1 MAQRFASHKVDAP
14 NQTPVVPYGTLLY
27 LPALRTGCRAGK
39 ACGEGACKEGKDGAV
54 VSMVRLV
61 AKGTKSPGT
70 LGLAVGHFCHRSWQ
84 ANCHCTQTPDGPS
97 GQGQDE
103 QRGGSGLCLASADGV
118 EGLQLQHTAFMYGWT
133 SVRPV
138 RAIAIPKL
146 PSCRYHPL
154 LTPVGQGGLGRH
166 LSGSMSNSTVEEMH

>member
-1 MAQRFASHKVDAP
+1 MQVSALARISFETWSGACLAFNRNETVAWHRVLPGIKWVHR
-14 NQTPVVPYGTLLY
+14 TGLLLFPYCALLY
-27 LPALRTGCRAGK
+27 LHALRTGCRTGK

-61 AKGTKSPGT
+61 AKGTKSPGA

-97 GQGQDE
+97 GQGQAE
-103 QRGGSGLCLASADGV
+103 QRGGSWLCLASAAGV
-118 EGLQLQHTAFMYGWT
+118 EGLQRQPASMYVWT

-138 RAIAIPKL
+138 RA
-146 PSCRYHPL
+146 SRCH
-154 LTPVGQGGLGRH
+154 
-166 LSGSMSNSTVEEMH
+166 S